1 MVGLMIVFGLVID
14 RLNPTMASM
23 MFRSDGPL
31 GLGLW
36 GIMIV
41 PLAVMLL
48 MMGAMFFLFRPPEVK
63 SAKVQTEVLSR
74 EKFIL
79 FGIMR

>member
-1 MVGLMIVFGLVID
+1 MVVMAGLMIVFGLVID
-14 RLNPTMASM
+14 GLNPMVSM

-48 MMGAMFFLFRPPEVK
+48 MMGAMFLSYSRMASRGRPIVGMAGQIFPGMH
-63 SAKVQTEVLSR
+63 T
-74 EKFIL
+74 
-79 FGIMR
+79 